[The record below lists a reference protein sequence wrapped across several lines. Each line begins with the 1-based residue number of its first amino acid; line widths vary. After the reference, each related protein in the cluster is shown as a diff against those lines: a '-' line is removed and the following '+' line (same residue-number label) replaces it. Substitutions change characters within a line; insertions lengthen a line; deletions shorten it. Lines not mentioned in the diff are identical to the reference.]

1 MQNSAKHLIAVLAVF
16 IAYTASV
23 YITQAYNTEAAAVL
37 STIYTL
43 SFSAVLAAI
52 CIIIAIRHQK
62 QRRYFLSLSMIMLCF
77 CFAEL
82 YIGIHTLVKEAAASF
97 IITLPIT
104 ELSYLGAT
112 AFMAAFCARIWYEEI
127 PKTEIKPGKSILASA
142 VAVLLFLIPG
152 LIGISAGFPLIIG
165 ILYALFDAAAVW
177 YAVKFFIIPKTAK
190 PFLPLM
196 AAITLYLIIDML
208 WTFIISLIPAI
219 PDEPLTGIILQTM
232 TLLQMLLIPFLVYAG
247 EQIEKRAQEKTETE
261 TMSEGA

>member
-43 SFSAVLAAI
+43 SFSAVLAAV

-142 VAVLLFLIPG
+142 VAVLLFLIRTNRH
-152 LIGISAGFPLIIG
+152 LRRISPHNRHTLCTIRRSSSLVRSQ
-165 ILYALFDAAAVW
+165 ILHHTKNRKTIFTPHGSYNSVSYNRHALD
-177 YAVKFFIIPKTAK
+177 IHHLSDTCH
-190 PFLPLM
+190 
-196 AAITLYLIIDML
+196 T
-208 WTFIISLIPAI
+208 
-219 PDEPLTGIILQTM
+219 
-232 TLLQMLLIPFLVYAG
+232 
-247 EQIEKRAQEKTETE
+247 
-261 TMSEGA
+261 